1 MGMVEIEM
9 EDLLV
14 LIDSIKHLDTLNDT
28 IKINEILKKYDIDR
42 KIKW

>member
-1 MGMVEIEM
+1 MEMVEIEM

-28 IKINEILKKYDIDR
+28 IKINEILKKYNIDR

>member
-1 MGMVEIEM
+1 MEMVEIEM

-14 LIDSIKHLDTLNDT
+14 LIDSIKHLDTLDDT
-28 IKINEILKKYDIDR
+28 LKINQILAKYKIER

>member
-1 MGMVEIEM
+1 MEMVEVDM

-14 LIDSIKHLDTLNDT
+14 IVDCIKHLDSLEDTLRVNR
-28 IKINEILKKYDIDR
+28 ILKKYNIDR

>member
-28 IKINEILKKYDIDR
+28 IKINEILKKYNIDR

>member
-1 MGMVEIEM
+1 MGVVEIEM

-14 LIDSIKHLDTLNDT
+14 LIDSIKHLDTLEDT
-28 IKINEILKKYDIDR
+28 IKINEVLKKYNVDR